1 MNIKTYQAAT
11 MQEALKQIKAELGP
25 DAVILST
32 RQVRA
37 TSGTLA
43 LLGRHLV
50 EVTAAVD
57 PAPTGRMKAS
67 GPVAATS
74 HPDRS
79 FRTTLGKELAY
90 PPAPPSIE
98 DLQNEVGRLREMVE
112 RLVIAD
118 PPASGPGI
126 SSCRN
131 LDLTTGV
138 NAGPASTGVA
148 AGPEPDAWLEQL
160 PLRVASSYRMLVGRG
175 LPAEH
180 AKRLVSSLHEQASPR
195 ELASDSAVRGALRGL
210 LASEI
215 HVGGPVLGPQDRKKT
230 VILVGP
236 TGAGKTTSIAKL
248 AAHYSLIEKRR
259 VVLITLDTYRM
270 AAVEQ
275 LRAYA
280 RLLNVPL
287 EVALTKAD
295 ALTFIRGH
303 EKAELVL
310 IDTTGRSPR
319 DQAGMSALK
328 GLLNLDHRVETHL
341 VLSAPTRQRD
351 LLDAVGRFSDIP
363 LHRLLFTKLDETS
376 SYGAILAVGQKTR
389 LPLSYLGIGQEV
401 PDDLMLAQ
409 PERLADLVLG
419 GALPP
424 TKRGEALGVRREE
437 DTSQQ
442 RREPPRTARELLT
455 PHASPLTS

>member
-1 MNIKTYQAAT
+1 MNMKTYQAAT

-37 TSGTLA
+37 TSGTMA
-43 LLGRHLV
+43 LLGRQLV

-57 PAPTGRMKAS
+57 PMPTGRTKTPVPDTAS
-67 GPVAATS
+67 T

-79 FRTTLGKELAY
+79 FRSMLGKELAGS
-90 PPAPPSIE
+90 PAPPSVHE
-98 DLQNEVGRLREMVE
+98 LQKEVGRLREMVE
-112 RLVIAD
+112 RLVNDDRTVQA
-118 PPASGPGI
+118 PGT
-126 SSCRN
+126 SPCRN
-131 LDLTTGV
+131 LDLT
-138 NAGPASTGVA
+138 ACMDEKPPRSVA
-148 AGPEPDAWLEQL
+148 AGPEREGWLERL
-160 PLRVASSYRMLVGRG
+160 PLRLASSYRVLVGKG
-175 LPAEH
+175 LPTED
-180 AKRLVSSLHEQASPR
+180 AKRLVASLHEHAGLR
-195 ELASDSAVRGALRGL
+195 ELASESAIRRALRNA

-215 HVGGPVLGPQDRKKT
+215 RAGGPILGPQDRKKT

-248 AAHYSLIEKRR
+248 AAHYSLKEHRR

-280 RLLNVPL
+280 RLLNLPL
-287 EVALTKAD
+287 EVALTKTD

-303 EKAELVL
+303 DKAELVL

-319 DQAGMSALK
+319 DQAGMNALK
-328 GLLNLDHRVETHL
+328 RLLNLDHQVETHL

-351 LLDAVGRFSDIP
+351 LLDAMDRFSDIP

-376 SYGAILAVGQKTR
+376 SYGAILAVGQRTR

-409 PERLADLVLG
+409 PELLADLVLG
-419 GALPP
+419 EALP
-424 TKRGEALGVRREE
+424 KRRDGSCVTGDGPGASLKNQVSHAE
-437 DTSQQ
+437 D
-442 RREPPRTARELLT
+442 
-455 PHASPLTS
+455 HASRVTRHASR